1 MKLRPIKTQADHR
14 AALAEIQR
22 LFDVRPGT
30 AAGDR
35 LEILVTLVEAYEERQ
50 CPMPAPDHVEA
61 IRYAMESRGLSSD
74 DLVSVLG
81 TRRHVNEI
89 LGRKRSLTLDMV
101 RRLHSTLGISAD
113 VLIQSLPAK
122 GAA

>member
-22 LFDVRPGT
+22 LFDARPGT

-50 CPMPAPDHVEA
+50 CPMPPPDPVEA

-74 DLVSVLG
+74 DLVPVLG

-89 LGRKRSLTLDMV
+89 LGRKRALTLDMV
-101 RRLHSTLGISAD
+101 RRLHTALGISAD
-113 VLIQSLPAK
+113 VLIQTSPAK
-122 GAA
+122 AA

>member
-1 MKLRPIKTQADHR
+1 MKLRPIKTQADTR

-22 LFDVRPGT
+22 LFDARPGT

-50 CPMPAPDHVEA
+50 CPMPPPDPVEA

-74 DLVSVLG
+74 DLVPVIG

-89 LGRKRSLTLDMV
+89 LGRKRALTLEMV
-101 RRLHSTLGISAD
+101 RRLHRALGISAD
-113 VLIQSLPAK
+113 VLIQPLPAK
-122 GAA
+122 AAA